1 MTFRSGLEE
10 KVADLLVSLGV
21 DYEYE
26 ETSYPYTIQHQYT
39 PDFVLPDNGVILE
52 VKGYWDHH
60 LGVRLDKSSRTI
72 PT

>member
-10 KVADLLVSLGV
+10 KVAALLVSLGV

-39 PDFVLPDNGVILE
+39 PDFVLPDSGVILE
-52 VKGYWDHH
+52 V
-60 LGVRLDKSSRTI
+60 
-72 PT
+72 

>member
-10 KVADLLVSLGV
+10 KVADLLVELGV

-39 PDFVLPDNGVILE
+39 PDLSP
-52 VKGYWDHH
+52 
-60 LGVRLDKSSRTI
+60 SSVEDDF
-72 PT
+72 